1 MDNAVLKKKLSTF
14 RSEKGSLI
22 RLTPDILFE
31 VLRAWE
37 SWTGSSKEFYRSIGA
52 SQKQMAGVLGK
63 AKRMYRDGAF
73 PAEEFREVKVAA
85 DPGSPAGSSCGIEV
99 VWEQGRVIR
108 FCQVEQ
114 LVDFLKK
121 AA

>member
-1 MDNAVLKKKLSTF
+1 MDNTVLKKKLSTF

-22 RLTPDILFE
+22 RLTPEILLE
-31 VLRAWE
+31 LLRGWE
-37 SWTGSSKEFYRSIGA
+37 SWTGGSKDFYRSIGV

-73 PAEEFREVKVAA
+73 PAEEFKEIKVAS
-85 DPGSPAGSSCGIEV
+85 DPGATGGSCGIEV

-114 LVDFLKK
+114 LLDFLKK